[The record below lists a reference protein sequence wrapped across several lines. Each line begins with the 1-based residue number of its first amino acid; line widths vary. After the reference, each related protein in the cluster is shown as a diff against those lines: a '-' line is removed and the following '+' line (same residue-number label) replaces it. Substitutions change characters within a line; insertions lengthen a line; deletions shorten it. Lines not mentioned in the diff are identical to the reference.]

1 MSENQDRRSRS
12 KAKNVFGEELE
23 VLTESRAFL
32 SKEDFTLDQCKD
44 QLAHLASSYDELLDQ
59 AKLITK
65 VSDRL
70 QNKINKTNDE
80 LADKNIQLQD
90 SLDALTKAKVGRKAV
105 TITLIVVVVLF
116 LFTEAFVEPIIE
128 DWALNAFPPQDPS
141 SNFTVA
147 TVLALLSK
155 GLIALS
161 LRPIEKIVEK
171 RLMRQEAEKILAEK
185 KTVSKSKS
193 TRFQPT

>member
-32 SKEDFTLDQCKD
+32 SKEEFTLDQCKD
-44 QLAHLASSYDELLDQ
+44 QLILLAYSYDELLDQ

-70 QNKINKTNDE
+70 QRKINKTNDE
-80 LADKNIQLQD
+80 LEIKNVQLQD

-116 LFTEAFVEPIIE
+116 LFTEAFIEPIIE
-128 DWALNAFPPQDPS
+128 DWALHAFPPKDES
-141 SNFTVA
+141 SNFTAA
-147 TVLALLSK
+147 TMFALLSK

-171 RLMRQEAEKILAEK
+171 RLMRQETERILAKNE
-185 KTVSKSKS
+185 S
-193 TRFQPT
+193 